1 MGMREKGEISDYGGR
16 RLLAFFFFFFSMLT
30 RWCIIS
36 YILRYLLIDLGKKIS
51 AILFFIGDIL
61 SRANFVFLRNGS
73 NVTESRIYSSRDDQQ
88 LHEKSSWIS
97 STVRPAVTLRWPD
110 WLTQAAGPSARQY
123 DNVVAFGNRHTSL
136 AAVSVGPFKPIS
148 RAKYVGDALPK

>member
-16 RLLAFFFFFFSMLT
+16 RLLAFFFFFSMLT

-97 STVRPAVTLRWPD
+97 PTVRPAVTLRWPG

>member
-16 RLLAFFFFFFSMLT
+16 RLLAFFFFSMLT

-36 YILRYLLIDLGKKIS
+36 YILRYLLIRFRKKIS
-51 AILFFIGDIL
+51 EILFFIGDIL
-61 SRANFVFLRNGS
+61 SRANFVFLRNRS

-97 STVRPAVTLRWPD
+97 PTVRPAVTLRWPG

>member
-16 RLLAFFFFFFSMLT
+16 RLLAFFFFSMLT

-36 YILRYLLIDLGKKIS
+36 YILRYLLIDLGKKSPRYFSLS
-51 AILFFIGDIL
+51 AIFYL
-61 SRANFVFLRNGS
+61 RANFVFLRNES

-97 STVRPAVTLRWPD
+97 PTVRPAVTLRWPG

>member
-16 RLLAFFFFFFSMLT
+16 RLFVFFSMLT

-36 YILRYLLIDLGKKIS
+36 YILRYLLIDLRKKIFE
-51 AILFFIGDIL
+51 ILFFIADIL

-97 STVRPAVTLRWPD
+97 PTVRPAVTLRWPG